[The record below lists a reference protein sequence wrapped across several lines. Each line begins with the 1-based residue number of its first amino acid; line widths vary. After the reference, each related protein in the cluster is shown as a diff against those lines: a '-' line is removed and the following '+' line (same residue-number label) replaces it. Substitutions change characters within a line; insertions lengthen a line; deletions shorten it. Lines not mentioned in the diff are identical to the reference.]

1 MAYDHYVYNLALI
14 LVSFRKLNI
23 KTLIKVNLMKKIEAV
38 IKPFKIDEV
47 KEALEKVGVRGITM
61 TEAKGL
67 GRQRGFTEVNT
78 GVEYGD
84 FLPKIKLEVILQ
96 DDLVDTAVEAIR
108 ASANTNRIGDGKIFV
123 STIDTVLRIRT
134 GETGSDAL

>member
-1 MAYDHYVYNLALI
+1 
-14 LVSFRKLNI
+14 
-23 KTLIKVNLMKKIEAV
+23 MKKIEAV

-84 FLPKIKLEVILQ
+84 FLPKIKLEIILQ
-96 DDLVDTAVEAIR
+96 DDLVETAVEANR
-108 ASANTNRIGDGKIFV
+108 TSANTNRIGDGKIFV

>member
-1 MAYDHYVYNLALI
+1 
-14 LVSFRKLNI
+14 
-23 KTLIKVNLMKKIEAV
+23 MKKIEAI

-47 KEALEKVGVRGITM
+47 KEALEKVGVRGVTM

-84 FLPKIKLEVILQ
+84 FLPKIKLEIILQ

-108 ASANTNRIGDGKIFV
+108 SAANTNRIGDGKIFV
-123 STIDTVLRIRT
+123 SNIDTVLRIRT
-134 GETGSDAL
+134 GDTGSDAL

>member
-1 MAYDHYVYNLALI
+1 
-14 LVSFRKLNI
+14 
-23 KTLIKVNLMKKIEAV
+23 MKKIEAV
-38 IKPFKIDEV
+38 IKPFKIEEV

-84 FLPKIKLEVILQ
+84 FLPKIKLEIILQ

>member
-1 MAYDHYVYNLALI
+1 
-14 LVSFRKLNI
+14 
-23 KTLIKVNLMKKIEAV
+23 MKKIEAI

-47 KEALEKVGVRGITM
+47 KEALEKVGVRGVTM

-78 GVEYGD
+78 GVEQGD
-84 FLPKIKLEVILQ
+84 FLPKIKLEIILQ

-108 ASANTNRIGDGKIFV
+108 SAANTNRIGDGKIFV
-123 STIDTVLRIRT
+123 SNIDTVLRIRT

>member
-1 MAYDHYVYNLALI
+1 
-14 LVSFRKLNI
+14 
-23 KTLIKVNLMKKIEAV
+23 MKKIEAV

-84 FLPKIKLEVILQ
+84 FLPKIKLEIILQ
-96 DDLVDTAVEAIR
+96 DDLVETAVDAIR
-108 ASANTNRIGDGKIFV
+108 TSANTNRIGDGKIFV

>member
-1 MAYDHYVYNLALI
+1 
-14 LVSFRKLNI
+14 
-23 KTLIKVNLMKKIEAV
+23 MKKIEAV

-84 FLPKIKLEVILQ
+84 FLPKIKLEIILQ

-123 STIDTVLRIRT
+123 STIVLRIRT

>member
-84 FLPKIKLEVILQ
+84 FLPKIKLEIILQ

>member
-1 MAYDHYVYNLALI
+1 
-14 LVSFRKLNI
+14 
-23 KTLIKVNLMKKIEAV
+23 MKKIEAI

-47 KEALEKVGVRGITM
+47 KEALEKVGVRGVTM

-67 GRQRGFTEVNT
+67 GRQRVFTEVNT

-84 FLPKIKLEVILQ
+84 FLPKIKLEIILQ

-108 ASANTNRIGDGKIFV
+108 SAANTNRIGDGKIFV
-123 STIDTVLRIRT
+123 SNIDTVLRLRT

>member
-1 MAYDHYVYNLALI
+1 
-14 LVSFRKLNI
+14 
-23 KTLIKVNLMKKIEAV
+23 MKKIEAV

-84 FLPKIKLEVILQ
+84 FLPKIKLEIILQ
-96 DDLVDTAVEAIR
+96 DDLVDKAVDAIR
-108 ASANTNRIGDGKIFV
+108 ASANTNRICDFKIFV